1 MNIEETVV
9 DTVKESKELVRY
21 IPILKGRKWITR
33 TTDTPRNGGLY
44 SQEKFKKA
52 TKMMEVAAH
61 TFRNPR
67 LHHICFTG
75 AAVLEHYQLVVKR
88 FCRALEAEGVQ
99 HCYKA
104 ALEHDSKK
112 GLHFHLM
119 IVLGTGEDTNRFI
132 TGKNEAGKIENESLL
147 RKAVRHTW
155 DECAT
160 LQYRVCSPHSQKVP
174 YIQFSQS
181 NQAKFTNAVEW
192 LSYIYKKNTKPVGRR
207 VIFSSQREENAY

>member
-1 MNIEETVV
+1 M
-9 DTVKESKELVRY
+9 RY

-88 FCRALEAEGVQ
+88 FCRALEAEGIQ
-99 HCYKA
+99 HCYKG
-104 ALEHDSKK
+104 ALEESTDK

-119 IVLGTGEDTNRFI
+119 IVLGTGDETDRFI

-155 DECAT
+155 NECAT
-160 LQYRVCSPHSQKVP
+160 LQYQVCWPHSRTVP
-174 YIQFSQS
+174 YIQFNQS
-181 NQAKFTNAVEW
+181 NKAFFENAVEW
-192 LSYIYKKNTKPVGRR
+192 MSYIFKKNTKPAGRR
-207 VIFSSQREENAY
+207 VIFSSKKDKTIH